1 MGFEMIMKKNPSSD
15 KDPLHKIRPNTCVW
29 LTVSAPRDIDQKGDI
44 RKSVVLDRV
53 GERIAVE
60 QPEKPIAR
68 DMLNSV
74 ISLSWLELGESGHI
88 RRRMLDAHLVQI
100 APFAIRDRKT
110 TALWFDD
117 PVRLYYGT
125 LRRGFRVAVPE
136 QAGAFLQALDA
147 FGRDLGLEPSYRLVD
162 ISRSGA
168 RFACKK
174 FQQSPHGSRLDPVA
188 ELKVDDLLRCLI
200 AVGGKVI
207 LRTDAIVRTKLLRGS
222 GQDEEVHL
230 GLEFLSYIPIG
241 GSDEE
246 AELFA
251 EKHSRVIAVYMD
263 RFLRMSRSRDNGI

>member
-1 MGFEMIMKKNPSSD
+1 MR
-15 KDPLHKIRPNTCVW
+15 KIKPNTCVW

-60 QPEKPIAR
+60 QPETPLDR
-68 DMLNSV
+68 SMLNSV
-74 ISLSWLELGESGHI
+74 VSLSWLELGEKGHI
-88 RRRMLDAHLVQI
+88 CRRMLDAHLVQI
-100 APFAIRDRKT
+100 APFATRDRKT

-117 PVRLYYGT
+117 PVRIYYGT

-136 QAGAFLQALDA
+136 QAKACLRLPDA
-147 FGRDLGLEPSYRLVD
+147 FGNDLGLEKSYPLVD
-162 ISRSGA
+162 LSRNGA

-174 FQQSPHGSRLDPVA
+174 FGHSPHGDRLDPVS
-188 ELKVDDLLRCLI
+188 ELKVDDLLRCIILLDGRELLHAD
-200 AVGGKVI
+200 AV
-207 LRTDAIVRTKLLRGS
+207 VRTKLLRGS

-230 GLEFLSYIPIG
+230 GLEFERFIPMG
-241 GSDEE
+241 GGQDD
-246 AELFA
+246 AEPFS

>member
-1 MGFEMIMKKNPSSD
+1 MVMKKNPYSD
-15 KDPLHKIRPNTCVW
+15 KDPLRKIRPNTCVW
-29 LTVSAPRDIDQKGDI
+29 LTVSAPRDMEQKGDI
-44 RKSVVLDRV
+44 RKSVVLDRM

-60 QPEKPIAR
+60 QPENPLAR

-100 APFAIRDRKT
+100 APFATRDRKT

-117 PVRLYYGT
+117 PVRIYYGT

-136 QAGAFLQALDA
+136 QARAFLQALDVV
-147 FGRDLGLEPSYRLVD
+147 GRDMGLESGYRLVD
-162 ISRSGA
+162 ISRNGV

-174 FQQSPHGSRLDPVA
+174 FAQSPHGSRLDPVA
-188 ELKVDDLLRCLI
+188 ELEVDDSLRCVI
-200 AVGGKVI
+200 AVGGKVL
-207 LRTDAIVRTKLLRGS
+207 LRADAIVRTKLLRGS
-222 GQDEEVHL
+222 SLDEEVHL

-246 AELFA
+246 AEPFA

-263 RFLRMSRSRDNGI
+263 RFLRMSRSRDTGI